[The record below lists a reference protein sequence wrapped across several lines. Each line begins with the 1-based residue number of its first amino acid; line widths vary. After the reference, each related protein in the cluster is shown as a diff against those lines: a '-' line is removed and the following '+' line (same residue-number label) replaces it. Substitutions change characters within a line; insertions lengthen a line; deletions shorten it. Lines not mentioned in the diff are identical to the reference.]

1 MHGGA
6 PHTNGFRWRRWA
18 RRGGRRIPPK
28 AGSGPTGVWWG
39 TIVVMTTTASATT
52 TSRPGLVRAY
62 VIATA
67 ILTLLVLVQAVL
79 AGRGIAGL
87 GDFLTHGYVG
97 NASFVVGFAAAL
109 LAVVSRMP
117 QRQVILAGIVL
128 LLLFTQTGLGYVGR
142 DSAEAAAWHVP
153 LGIVT
158 FSLVVLQHVGAIS
171 VSKGGR
177 GSSS

>member
-1 MHGGA
+1 
-6 PHTNGFRWRRWA
+6 
-18 RRGGRRIPPK
+18 
-28 AGSGPTGVWWG
+28 
-39 TIVVMTTTASATT
+39 MTTNVQATS

-67 ILTLLVLVQAVL
+67 ILTLLVLIQAIL

-87 GDFLTHGYVG
+87 GNFLTHGYVG
-97 NASFVVGFAAAL
+97 NASFVAGFVAAL
-109 LAVVSRMP
+109 LAVASKMP
-117 QRQVILAGIVL
+117 QRQVVLAGIVL
-128 LLLFTQTGLGYVGR
+128 LLLFTQTGLGYVAR
-142 DSAEAAAWHVP
+142 DSVEAAAWHVP

-171 VSKGGR
+171 VSKGGK

>member
-1 MHGGA
+1 
-6 PHTNGFRWRRWA
+6 
-18 RRGGRRIPPK
+18 
-28 AGSGPTGVWWG
+28 
-39 TIVVMTTTASATT
+39 MTTTSAV
-52 TSRPGLVRAY
+52 TSPTRPGLVRAY

-87 GDFLTHGYVG
+87 SDFLTHGYVG

-109 LAVVSRMP
+109 LAVVAKMP

-128 LLLFTQTGLGYVGR
+128 LMLFTQTGLGYVAR
-142 DSAEAAAWHVP
+142 DSAEAASWHVP

-158 FSLVVLQHVGAIS
+158 FSLVVLQHVGALA
-171 VSKGGR
+171 VSRGGR